1 MSTWNMSQSQSKW
14 KTNGWRVS
22 RMSQASSDMLESRA
36 PPEMRNGDL
45 SQGSNSYK
53 YQDSKF
59 SYNLVVLA
67 NARKAGGAEREK
79 WICSFCLSY
88 FWNQSI
94 EHRRVFLKLRSD
106 EVTWRGKGAKVR
118 IRRSRRKDR
127 GQWRRCWRS
136 GGDRDPGLVDS
147 EHGDWSVLNM
157 QSGSSPPLSDLNIDL
172 RLLRAF

>member
-1 MSTWNMSQSQSKW
+1 MSICNMSQSKW

-22 RMSQASSDMLESRA
+22 RMSSSDMLESRA
-36 PPEMRNGDL
+36 PPEMRNGNL
-45 SQGSNSYK
+45 LQSSNSYK

-67 NARKAGGAEREK
+67 NARKAGGAETEK
-79 WICSFCLSY
+79 WNCSFCLSY

-94 EHRRVFLKLRSD
+94 ERRRVFLKLRSE